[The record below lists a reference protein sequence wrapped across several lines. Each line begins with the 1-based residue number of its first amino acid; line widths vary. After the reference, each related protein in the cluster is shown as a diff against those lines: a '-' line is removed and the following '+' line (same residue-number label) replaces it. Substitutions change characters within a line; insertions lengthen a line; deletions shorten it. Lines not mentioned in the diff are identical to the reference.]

1 MDQSTY
7 ELKYCERCGSLLLRR
22 SHTPETYCKQCIRT
36 LTSYS
41 LPGSKIRK
49 PLPVTPEL
57 LSLAMKSQAEAPGL
71 LGRAQ

>member
-1 MDQSTY
+1 MKQTTY

-22 SHTPETYCKQCIRT
+22 SHTPETYCKPCVRS

-41 LPGSKIRK
+41 LPGRRIRK

-57 LSLAMKSQAEAPGL
+57 LSLAMRSQAAAPGGL
-71 LGRAQ
+71 RRAQ